1 MPVLR
6 GNDGAGSLCR
16 CRAVPRARRGWL
28 RSLPRARRLGYG
40 VGVSTPRR
48 TLQVTAFA
56 AVAVSC
62 CHEGSPCPRAVSVL
76 STSPRASVVT
86 ATEAPPS
93 GIVHPAPPVEPVRPE
108 LAWLEEPITTDGS
121 VARESELWSFG
132 SPGRDLRVLAIG
144 NTTVVVATRLGL
156 FTLREDSG
164 IRGPLS
170 LPGDPDPAT
179 VRNLGFGTFEQL
191 VYADPEGRVWVQPPG
206 SELFEARGQ
215 VPGAVAWDFAHGIL
229 AAINEQGLWLSEDG
243 VAFRRAHS
251 GPLQDVVVRDDGV
264 VVVRMGEVLSIS
276 KDRGW
281 QWSGS
286 EVGGRELTRA
296 GQWISVCRDRATL
309 SADGQTWVKSP
320 PRPVEERQ
328 WFQAFTLARM
338 PAGFVK
344 GSLALGALR
353 TAPAAKSRQAVRGTF
368 GCGLDLGGFGRLS
381 VLPRRP
387 APLVPVPSAL
397 EAVAAWP
404 VAPRVPETR
413 TTFAFLANGECEPRA
428 VVRGNSACPPGARFT
443 RMPSIAAIDRSSLRA
458 QLRDVPEDCQ
468 PQDIADASGA
478 AVVLCASP
486 PQNRTARLLSVSQT
500 SPYREAPQLEDGVP
514 FILGQARDGTLALV
528 TGIEPLTIAV
538 RAPNPMDASDAWRTV
553 RIEDAISYR
562 IAPGGSIVA
571 VTLPSREPLR
581 VALRLISPTGDEST
595 LVDNL
600 DLGEGLEAVEMDGTE
615 VVVRRR
621 TPGGQLNEER
631 FDTST
636 RP

>member
-1 MPVLR
+1 M
-6 GNDGAGSLCR
+6 
-16 CRAVPRARRGWL
+16 
-28 RSLPRARRLGYG
+28 
-40 VGVSTPRR
+40 TPMR
-48 TLQVTAFA
+48 TLQVTVFA

-62 CHEGSPCPRAVSVL
+62 CHQKPPSPRVVGVL
-76 STSPRASVVT
+76 SVPPRASVVT

-93 GIVHPAPPVEPVRPE
+93 AIVQAAPLVEPVQPK
-108 LAWLEEPITTDGS
+108 LAWLEEPITNDGS
-121 VARESELWSFG
+121 AAQERELPSFG

-179 VRNLGFGTFEQL
+179 VRNLGLGTFEQL
-191 VYADPEGRVWVQPPG
+191 VYADPEGRVWVQLPG

-215 VPGAVAWDFAHGIL
+215 VPGASAWDFAHGIL

-243 VAFRRAHS
+243 VAFRRAHP
-251 GPLQDVVVRDDGV
+251 GPLHDVLVRDDGV
-264 VVVRMGEVLSIS
+264 VVVRMGELLSVS

-281 QWSGS
+281 QWSGAD
-286 EVGGRELTRA
+286 VGGRELARA

-309 SADGQTWVKSP
+309 SADGHTWVKSP

-338 PAGFVK
+338 PAGFVQ
-344 GSLALGALR
+344 GSLALRALR
-353 TAPAAKSRQAVRGTF
+353 SAPAAKSRQAVRGTF
-368 GCGLDLGGFGRLS
+368 GCGLDLGSFGRLS

-404 VAPRVPETR
+404 VAPRVPATR

-428 VVRGNSACPPGARFT
+428 VVRGNSACPRGARFT

-458 QLRDVPEDCQ
+458 QLLNVPEDCQ

-500 SPYREAPQLEDGVP
+500 SPYREAPQLENGVP

-538 RAPNPMDASDAWRTV
+538 RAPSPMDASDAWRTV
-553 RIEDAISYR
+553 RVEDAICYR
-562 IAPGGSIVA
+562 VAPAGAIVA
-571 VTLPSREPLR
+571 VTLPSRDPLR
-581 VALRLISPTGDEST
+581 AALLLISPTGDAST
-595 LVDNL
+595 LAENL
-600 DLGEGLEAVEMDGTE
+600 ELGEGLEAVEMDGTE

-621 TPGGQLNEER
+621 ASEGQLEETR

-636 RP
+636 SL